1 MKNYKVYDISMDVQ
15 EDMMTYEKIID
26 YRPEYQYRSFLEGTI
41 RETVLKTNVHCGTH
55 MDAPRHMI
63 KDGDT
68 IEKID
73 LHSVVCWC
81 KVFDL
86 TSCTSIITKE
96 ELSKLNIQKGDF
108 IILKTKSSF
117 DNDYDFNFPYVDSD
131 AAKYLVEKEIVGLGL
146 DAVTV
151 ERAQADFSTHR
162 TLMKKGINI
171 LEGLR
176 LGEIEEGEYFLSA
189 APIKLTGA
197 DGAFVRAVL
206 VQFE

>member
-1 MKNYKVYDISMDVQ
+1 MKNYKVFDISMDVQ
-15 EDMMTYEKIID
+15 EDMITYEKIID
-26 YRPEYQYRSFLEGTI
+26 YLPKYQYRSFLEDTI
-41 RETVLKTNVHCGTH
+41 RETEIKTNVHCGTH

-63 KDGDT
+63 KQGDT

-73 LHSVVCWC
+73 LHSAVCWC

-86 TSCTSIITKE
+86 TSCTGVITKE
-96 ELSKLNIQKGDF
+96 ELSKFNIQKGDF

-117 DNDYDFNFPYVDSD
+117 DTEYDFNFPYVDRD
-131 AAKYLVEKEIVGLGL
+131 AAKYLVEKEIIGLGF
-146 DAVTV
+146 DAMSI
-151 ERAQADFSTHR
+151 EREQADFSTHR
-162 TLMKKGINI
+162 TLMEKGINI

-176 LGEIEEGEYFLSA
+176 LAEIEEGEYFLSA
-189 APIKLTGA
+189 APIKLKGA